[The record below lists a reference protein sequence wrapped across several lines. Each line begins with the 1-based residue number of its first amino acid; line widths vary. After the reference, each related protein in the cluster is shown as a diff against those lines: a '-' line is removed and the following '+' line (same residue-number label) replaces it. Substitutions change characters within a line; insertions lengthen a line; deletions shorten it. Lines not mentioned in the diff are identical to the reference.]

1 MTETPIIDLDAET
14 IAVGPADTP
23 LEFDP
28 FFAVLAGRVGVPVA
42 RSFTRAQFLA
52 LKRAFGERQTVL
64 RLPRN
69 DALGGWRRP
78 APARVPVAAL
88 GARWGAARR
97 RHREVAGLRDIFGT
111 GLNVAIFALLLWGA
125 VATFSAVFTR

>member
-1 MTETPIIDLDAET
+1 MTETPIIELDAET
-14 IAVGPADTP
+14 VTLGPVDTS
-23 LEFDP
+23 LELDP
-28 FFAVLAGRVGVPVA
+28 FFVVLAGRVGVPVA
-42 RSFTRAQFLA
+42 RSFTQAQFLA

-69 DALGGWRRP
+69 DVLAAWRKPAVAL
-78 APARVPVAAL
+78 VPIAAL
-88 GARWGAARR
+88 GSRWAAARR

-125 VATFSAVFTR
+125 VATFSAVFIR